1 MFLNCETN
9 ENISL
14 FAVIFYHEFS
24 HHVQD
29 IIDWLTNPY
38 TTASLDNAIA
48 DSISAVVD
56 TIPMVG
62 LISQVADNAAGAC
75 FALCNKTKNAALFEH
90 FGTHLYSDELRLA
103 FLKQVFKN
111 EKTVSS
117 IGFAMLATTNPT
129 SCKEMMM
136 GNHFLPDKH
145 RWMRMI
151 SQKIMDSFIKNI
163 QQSDMI
169 IIDHDKLSKV
179 FRQAVYNTS
188 MLFMDD
194 KYQVKHMLG
203 ISSLQLK
210 QRFNNIQDGTKL
222 YINKIT
228 TKIQTSWRKYS
239 QVKYVRKLRR
249 SIHIITKVFLKFWFL
264 IKHPKKKQLRGNF
277 SIRNKLRGNRRIHTQ
292 MRGNRKQNRYQQ
304 NTQSAVCIIS

>member
-1 MFLNCETN
+1 MFLNYETN
-9 ENISL
+9 KNLSL
-14 FAVIFYHEFS
+14 FTVIFYHEFS
-24 HHVQD
+24 HSVQD

-62 LISQVADNAAGAC
+62 LISQVVDNAAGAC
-75 FALCNKTKNAALFEH
+75 FALCNKTKNALLFEQ

-117 IGFAMLATTNPT
+117 IGFAMLASTNPT
-129 SCKEMMM
+129 SCKEMVM

-145 RWMRMI
+145 RWMSMI
-151 SQKIMDSFIKNI
+151 SQKIIEQFIQNI

-169 IIDHDKLSKV
+169 TVDLTELNKV

-188 MLFMDD
+188 TLFMDD

-203 ISSLQLK
+203 ISALQLK
-210 QRFNNIQDGTKL
+210 QRFNTMQDGAKL

-249 SIHIITKVFLKFWFL
+249 SIHIITKVFLKFWNL
-264 IKHPKKKQLRGNF
+264 IKHPNKVVKKKHTRRNF
-277 SIRNKLRGNRRIHTQ
+277 RIRNKTRVHCRI
-292 MRGNRKQNRYQQ
+292 RKQERYQPH
-304 NTQSAVCIIS
+304 TQSAVCTIS